1 MPPTQDPLFSGMG
14 QAVRIA
20 TDLLASLIV
29 GGGLG
34 WLVDTYLLSS
44 APWGVVVGLM
54 LGLAAGIRNA
64 YRAAQ
69 RWGADE

>member
-1 MPPTQDPLFSGMG
+1 MFAGMG

-34 WLVDTYLLSS
+34 WLVDVYLLPSR
-44 APWGVVVGLM
+44 PWGVIIGLV
-54 LGLAAGIRNA
+54 LGLVAGSRNA
-64 YRAAQ
+64 YRASQ
-69 RWGADE
+69 RWGSDNKPD

>member
-1 MPPTQDPLFSGMG
+1 MFSGMG

-29 GGGLG
+29 GGVLG

-44 APWGVVVGLM
+44 GPWGIVVGLVF
-54 LGLAAGIRNA
+54 GLAAGVRNA

-69 RWGADE
+69 RWGSNDTKT